1 MPRARLAVEVGM
13 KIDIWSDIA
22 CPWCY
27 IGLTRF
33 ERALA
38 GFEHRDGVEVVLHSF
53 QLDPT
58 LPETY
63 EGTEAEYLAARKGL
77 PIDDVRAMFGHV
89 AQAAATEGLT
99 MDFDTLKVAN
109 SRRAH
114 RLLHAAKDAD
124 PTGAAQRRLEDA
136 LFRAHF
142 TDGESI
148 SDADVLV
155 RLATEA
161 GLDADVARAALEDPA
176 RDAQVA
182 SDIARA
188 GGLGISGVPF
198 FVLADKYGISG
209 AQPFEAF
216 TQALTQVW
224 DEVHPRVEPLK
235 VPGLEGFSGGQ
246 ACGPDGCS

>member
-1 MPRARLAVEVGM
+1 M

-33 ERALA
+33 ERVLA
-38 GFEHRDGVEVVLHSF
+38 AFEHRDGVQVVHHSF

-58 LPETY
+58 LPETF
-63 EGTEAEYLAARKGL
+63 EGTEAEYLAARKGGSV
-77 PIDDVRAMFGHV
+77 PDMRAMFAHV
-89 AQAAATEGLT
+89 ADAAASEGLT
-99 MDFDTLKVAN
+99 MDFDTLVVAN

-114 RLLHAAKDAD
+114 RLLHAAADAD
-124 PTGAAQRRLEDA
+124 PTGALQRRLEDG

-148 SDADVLV
+148 WDADVLV
-155 RLATEA
+155 RLAVAA
-161 GLDADVARAALEDPA
+161 GMDADLARASLDDPE

-182 SDIARA
+182 ADIARA
-188 GGLGISGVPF
+188 GQLGISGVPF

-209 AQPFEAF
+209 AQPAEAF
-216 TQALTQVW
+216 SQALNQVW

-246 ACGPDGCS
+246 ACGPDGC

>member
-1 MPRARLAVEVGM
+1 M

-38 GFEHRDGVEVVLHSF
+38 GFEHAEGVQVVHHSF

-58 LPETY
+58 LPESFD
-63 EGTEAEYLAARKGL
+63 GTEAEYLAARKGGSVA
-77 PIDDVRAMFGHV
+77 DMRAMFAHV
-89 AQAAATEGLT
+89 ARAAATEDLT
-99 MDFDTLKVAN
+99 MDFDTLVVAN

-114 RLLHAAKDAD
+114 RLLHAARDAD
-124 PTGAAQRRLEDA
+124 PTGGVQRRLEDA

-155 RLATEA
+155 RLAVAA
-161 GLDADVARAALEDPA
+161 GMDADLARAALDDPE

-182 SDIARA
+182 ADIARA
-188 GGLGISGVPF
+188 SQLGISGVPF

-209 AQPFEAF
+209 AQPLEAF
-216 TQALTQVW
+216 TQALAQVW
-224 DEVHPRVEPLK
+224 DEIHPRVEPLK

-246 ACGPDGCS
+246 ACGPDGC

>member
-1 MPRARLAVEVGM
+1 M

-27 IGLTRF
+27 IGLARF
-33 ERALA
+33 ERVLA
-38 GFEHRDGVEVVLHSF
+38 GFAHRDGVQVVHHSF

-58 LPETY
+58 LPEAFD
-63 EGTEAEYLAARKGL
+63 GTEAEYLAARKGGS
-77 PIDDVRAMFGHV
+77 VAQMRGMFEHV

-99 MDFDTLKVAN
+99 MDFDTVVVAN

-114 RLLHAAKDAD
+114 RLMHAAAD
-124 PTGAAQRRLEDA
+124 IDPSGEVGRRLENS

-142 TDGESI
+142 AEGRSI
-148 SDADVLV
+148 WDAEVLVGLAVTAGMDADL
-155 RLATEA
+155 
-161 GLDADVARAALEDPA
+161 ARASLDDPE

-182 SDIARA
+182 ADIDRA
-188 GGLGISGVPF
+188 AQLGISGVPF
-198 FVLADKYGISG
+198 FMLADTYGISG
-209 AQPFEAF
+209 AQPAEAF

-224 DEVHPRVEPLK
+224 EEVHPRVEPLK

-246 ACGPDGCS
+246 ACGPDGC

>member
-1 MPRARLAVEVGM
+1 M

-33 ERALA
+33 ERVLA
-38 GFEHRDGVEVVLHSF
+38 TFEHRDGVRVVHHSF

-58 LPETY
+58 LPETF
-63 EGTEAEYLAARKGL
+63 EGTEAEYLAARKGGSVA
-77 PIDDVRAMFGHV
+77 DMRAMFAHV
-89 AQAAATEGLT
+89 ADAAATEGLT
-99 MDFDTLKVAN
+99 MDFDTLVVAN

-114 RLLHAAKDAD
+114 RLMHAAADAD
-124 PTGAAQRRLEDA
+124 PTGGVQRRLEDG

-142 TDGESI
+142 SDGESI
-148 SDADVLV
+148 GDADVLV
-155 RLATEA
+155 RLAVAA
-161 GLDADVARAALEDPA
+161 GMDADLARASLDDPE

-182 SDIARA
+182 ADIARA
-188 GGLGISGVPF
+188 GQLGISGVPF

-209 AQPFEAF
+209 AQPAEAF
-216 TQALTQVW
+216 SQALNQVW

-246 ACGPDGCS
+246 ACGPDGC